1 MTVKRRSLT
10 AVGLMSIG
18 LVALLV
24 NSVDE
29 GWTTLSGVGV
39 ACFVVAIAAQLVAF
53 RQHLGRE

>member
-1 MTVKRRSLT
+1 MTFERRSLI

-29 GWTTLSGVGV
+29 GWTTLGGVGV
-39 ACFVVAIAAQLVAF
+39 ALFAVAIAAQLVAL
-53 RQHLGRE
+53 RRHRAS

>member
-1 MTVKRRSLT
+1 
-10 AVGLMSIG
+10 MSIG

-39 ACFVVAIAAQLVAF
+39 VCFVVAIAAQLVAL
-53 RQHLGRE
+53 RQHQAS